1 MGIIFEIRCK
11 ITLFCRDMERKR
23 KEKPFSGTFFSEI
36 ACDSHFFYIFGVELK
51 QTEVMGNRKDLKL
64 VINFVCDEL
73 LAECVAAS
81 LYNGTPDTHNVESL
95 LLNILNVRDDFISRI
110 SHPEPGLPKQK
121 FFKILK
127 QDFNERVSE
136 IIDQISNLN

>member
-1 MGIIFEIRCK
+1 
-11 ITLFCRDMERKR
+11 
-23 KEKPFSGTFFSEI
+23 
-36 ACDSHFFYIFGVELK
+36 
-51 QTEVMGNRKDLKL
+51 MGNRKDLKQ

-81 LYNGTPDTHNVESL
+81 LYNGTPDASNVESL
-95 LLNILNVRDDFISRI
+95 LLNIIDVRNDFVSRI

-121 FFKILK
+121 YYNILK

-136 IIDQISNLN
+136 IIDQIGNLN